1 MSDDASSL
9 SPSIKAHLAVLVK
22 NAGLQDTEESR
33 ARMERAWLQ
42 KKRLFEAQV
51 RALDMRE
58 LPELPADD
66 PRGALLLTWSGS
78 LVSIGPLEPEGRM
91 VEYASIELR
100 TDVPRLAVRDC
111 SKLEADLRQDAEAT
125 FSPGPVRSTSAVL
138 LIAACDPSVPR
149 EEQAKRIREAT
160 IFLTDGFV
168 KINRTVAG
176 PGTEFPDLFTTRAI
190 VGYLA
195 EKNGVSR
202 KLARQLLDD
211 YVSILESGLL
221 LGHRV
226 PLGRIGRLSLKRRP
240 AAKARVGQ
248 NPATGEK
255 ITIPA
260 RPPHAVPRFAFSR
273 LLKERSRGALGQE
286 TDSGEPIPGPGGP
299 AQGNSGPA

>member
-22 NAGLQDTEESR
+22 NAGLQDTAESR
-33 ARMERAWLQ
+33 SRMERAWLQ
-42 KKRLFEAQV
+42 KKRMFEAQI

-58 LPELPADD
+58 LPTLPADD

-78 LVSIGPLEPEGRM
+78 LVSIGPLESTGRM

-100 TDVPRLAVRDC
+100 TDVPRLAVQDG
-111 SKLEADLRQDAEAT
+111 SKLEGDLRLDAEAT

-149 EEQAKRIREAT
+149 DEQAQRIREAT
-160 IFLTDGFV
+160 IFLTNGFV
-168 KINRTVAG
+168 KINRTVAA

-202 KLARQLLDD
+202 KLARQILED
-211 YVSILESGLL
+211 YVSVLESGLL

-226 PLGRIGRLSLKRRP
+226 PLGRLGKLFLRMRP
-240 AAKARVGQ
+240 AAKARVGK
-248 NPATGEK
+248 NPATGVT

-260 RPPHAVPRFAFSR
+260 RPPRAVPRFSFSR
-273 LLKERSRGALGQE
+273 LVKDRSRDALEQE
-286 TDSGEPIPGPGGP
+286 QEAGGP
-299 AQGNSGPA
+299 APGVSGKPSSIS